1 MPVKIDEGNLK
12 QGLLGLVV
20 ALVEIIQE
28 VLERQAIRRMEG
40 GKLSDQEIER
50 LGLALNDLKDALDNI
65 KKDNDLDDA
74 VESVRDG
81 LDNITDDMIRNLI
94 DTNRWAQG
102 AEKA

>member
-1 MPVKIDEGNLK
+1 MPVNIDEGNLK

-40 GKLSDQEIER
+40 GRLSDQEIER
-50 LGLALNDLKDALDNI
+50 LGLALNDLKEALDNI
-65 KKDNDLDDA
+65 KKENDLDDA

-94 DTNRWAQG
+94 DTTRWAQG

>member
-40 GKLSDQEIER
+40 GRLSDQEIER
-50 LGLALNDLKDALDNI
+50 LGLALNDLKEALDNI
-65 KKDNDLDDA
+65 KEDNDLDDT

>member
-1 MPVKIDEGNLK
+1 MPVNIDEGNLK

-40 GKLSDQEIER
+40 GRLSDQEIER
-50 LGLALNDLKDALDNI
+50 LGLALNDLKEALDNI

-81 LDNITDDMIRNLI
+81 LDQITDDMIRNLI
-94 DTNRWAQG
+94 DTRRWTEG
-102 AEKA
+102 VEKA

>member
-1 MPVKIDEGNLK
+1 MPVNIDEGNLK

-40 GKLSDQEIER
+40 GRLSDQEIER
-50 LGLALNDLKDALDNI
+50 LGLALSDLKEALDNI

-94 DTNRWAQG
+94 ETNRWAQG

>member
-40 GKLSDQEIER
+40 GRLSDQEIER
-50 LGLALNDLKDALDNI
+50 LGLALSDLKEALENI
-65 KKDNDLDDA
+65 KKDNDLEEA
-74 VESVRDG
+74 VKSVRDG
-81 LDNITDDMIRNLI
+81 LDKVADDMIGGLLN
-94 DTNRWAQG
+94 TERWMQG
-102 AEKA
+102 V

>member
-1 MPVKIDEGNLK
+1 MPVNIDEGNLK

-40 GKLSDQEIER
+40 GRLSDQEIER
-50 LGLALNDLKDALDNI
+50 LGLALNDLKEALDNI

-74 VESVRDG
+74 VKSVRDG
-81 LDNITDDMIRNLI
+81 LDQITDDMIRNLI
-94 DTNRWAQG
+94 DTSRWAEG

>member
-1 MPVKIDEGNLK
+1 MPVNIDEGNLK

-40 GKLSDQEIER
+40 GRLSDQEIEK
-50 LGLALNDLKDALDNI
+50 LGLALNDLKEALDNI

-74 VESVRDG
+74 VKSVRDG
-81 LDNITDDMIRNLI
+81 LDQITDDMIRNLI
-94 DTNRWAQG
+94 DTRRWAEG
-102 AEKA
+102 VEKA